1 MDGETDPKC
10 PAMPPQVLI
19 VEDDDALAAQ
29 LARHLDGAGLRC
41 QRFADGA
48 ALSDDHLRGAALVV
62 LDLMLPTVHG
72 FDVLR
77 RIRRASDVPV
87 LIVSARNET
96 LDKIRGLKLGADDYL
111 TKPFWPEEF
120 VERVRARLRRPIL
133 GRSDG
138 VQIGPLR
145 ISRERR
151 EVSVDG
157 QAVALTRVEFEL
169 LAALS
174 ARPGAALTRLSLVQ
188 SALDGEGDERTLD
201 VHISRLRKKLGV
213 AGLIETVW
221 GIGYRLGPDRG
232 A

>member
-1 MDGETDPKC
+1 
-10 PAMPPQVLI
+10 MPPRVLI
-19 VEDDDALAAQ
+19 VEDDDELAAQ
-29 LARHLDGAGLRC
+29 LSRHLDGAGLAPVR
-41 QRFADGA
+41 RADGA
-48 ALSDDHLRGAALVV
+48 DLTEDDLRDAALVV

-77 RIRRASDVPV
+77 RIRQTSDVPV

-138 VQIGPLR
+138 LHIGPLH
-145 ISRERR
+145 IDADRR
-151 EVSVDG
+151 QVAVDG
-157 QAVALTRVEFEL
+157 QPVSLTRVEFEL
-169 LAALS
+169 LLAL
-174 ARPGAALTRLSLVQ
+174 ATRPGAALTRL
-188 SALDGEGDERTLD
+188 ALAERVLDDAGDGDERTLD
-201 VHISRLRKKLGV
+201 VHISRLRKKLGIP
-213 AGLIETVW
+213 GLIQTVW
-221 GIGYRLGPDRG
+221 GIGYRLGQDRS